1 MRVKEET
8 EKAGLKLS
16 IKNLRSW
23 HLVPSVHGKQKEK
36 MWKQWQISSS
46 WALKSVQI
54 VPAAMKLEDGCFLAG
69 KLCQCVK
76 KQRYPFADKGHYSQ
90 GYGLYSS
97 HIWTWELD
105 HKEGWRI
112 DAFKLWCWRRL
123 LRVPWRARRSNQSIF
138 FFFSNQSILN
148 QPSVIIG
155 RTDAEAPILWPPDVN
170 SQLIGKK
177 PWC

>member
-1 MRVKEET
+1 
-8 EKAGLKLS
+8 
-16 IKNLRSW
+16 
-23 HLVPSVHGKQKEK
+23 

-76 KQRYPFADKGHYSQ
+76 KQRYPFADKGPYSQ

-123 LRVPWRARRSNQSIF
+123 LRVPWRARRSNQSVF
-138 FFFSNQSILN
+138 FFFFKPVNLKSTLSTHWKDWCWSSNTLATWCE
-148 QPSVIIG
+148 QP
-155 RTDAEAPILWPPDVN
+155 THW
-170 SQLIGKK
+170 KK
-177 PWC
+177 PLMLGKIEGRRRRE